1 MILAKL
7 DIPSTYNSL
16 VGHPIWEQ
24 ALGFIRILD
33 EQTTLGITELRG
45 NEMFANVHTYLTKA
59 ESDCRFE
66 GHRNMIDLQ
75 YIIKGGEL
83 IDWYLKNELEEDG
96 VYDMQNDFQF
106 YKQPPKLSC
115 SRISLQAGYFSI
127 FYPEDGHRPQINDGR
142 NHSVL
147 KAVVK
152 IHRKLL
158 Y

>member
-7 DIPSTYNSL
+7 DTPSTYNPL
-16 VGHPIWEQ
+16 VGHPVWEQ
-24 ALGFIRILD
+24 ALAFIRTLN
-33 EQTTLGITELRG
+33 EQTTLGITELKG

-83 IDWYLKNELEEDG
+83 IDWYLKKELEEDG
-96 VYDMQNDFQF
+96 VYDLQNDFQF
-106 YKQPPKLSC
+106 YKLPPKLSG
-115 SRISLQAGYFSI
+115 SRISLKAGYFAI
-127 FYPEDGHRPQINDGR
+127 FFTEDGHRPQINDGKKD
-142 NHSVL
+142 SVL

-152 IHRKLL
+152 INGELL
-158 Y
+158 N